1 MADLNTWDVT
11 IRRGTDVEIQV
22 TVLDAD
28 GEPASLDGV
37 DLHYRVALEAPSAES
52 LLSVDRPAI
61 THVANVATVPV
72 TFAQT
77 KALPA
82 GNMYHEIFEVI
93 GGKVNVL
100 RSGNLT
106 VRSAQAALHE
116 VA

>member
-1 MADLNTWDVT
+1 MSDLNTWAVT

-28 GEPASLDGV
+28 GEPANLDGV
-37 DLHYRVALEAPSAES
+37 DLHYRVAVEALSAKP

-61 THVANVATVPV
+61 THESNVATVPV
-72 TFAQT
+72 TSDQT
-77 KALPA
+77 RQLPA
-82 GNMYHEIFEVI
+82 GNLYHELFEVI
-93 GGKVNVL
+93 DGKVSLL

-106 VRSAQAALHE
+106 VKSAQAALHE